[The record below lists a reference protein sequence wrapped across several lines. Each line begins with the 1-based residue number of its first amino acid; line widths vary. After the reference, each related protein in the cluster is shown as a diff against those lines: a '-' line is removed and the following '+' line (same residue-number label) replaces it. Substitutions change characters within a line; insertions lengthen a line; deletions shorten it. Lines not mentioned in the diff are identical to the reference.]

1 MFTFCPNCRTIF
13 RLTPRHLST
22 AGGYTRCGKCRLVYS
37 AIDYLYEDLPSTR
50 AGLDRDRQAREDPA
64 EAGAQEPLADNQAVS
79 AGDDHA
85 VPLLSEPAGWW
96 HQGGLTLRD
105 VSSGAAI
112 VFLALLM
119 ATQWVFFNRADLARE
134 PAWRPGLEQFCKL
147 LYCSL
152 PLQVDLS
159 QLELLNREVR
169 QHPWAEEAL
178 LVNATLSNK
187 AEFTQPYPVL
197 ELSFSDLGGNPV
209 AVRRF
214 RPPEYV
220 NDSDVIKR
228 GMQPGEPVPV
238 VLEIVDP
245 GTEALSYQFG
255 FL

>member
-22 AGGYTRCGKCRLVYS
+22 AGGYTRCGECRLVYNS
-37 AIDYLYEDLPSTR
+37 IDYLYEDLPSTR
-50 AGLDRDRQAREDPA
+50 EAQELLRQAREEPA
-64 EAGAQEPLADNQAVS
+64 EADAREPLADIQAVS
-79 AGDDHA
+79 AGDDLV
-85 VPLLSEPAGWW
+85 VPTLPVPAGWW
-96 HQGGLTLRD
+96 VQGGLTLQD
-105 VSSGAAI
+105 ASSGAAI
-112 VFLALLM
+112 FFLTLLM

-134 PAWRPGLEQFCKL
+134 QIWRPGLEQFCKL
-147 LYCSL
+147 LHCSL
-152 PLQVDLS
+152 PLKVDLS
-159 QLELLNREVR
+159 QLELLNRDVR
-169 QHPWAEEAL
+169 QHPGVEQAL
-178 LVNATLSNK
+178 LVNATFSNK
-187 AEFTQPYPVL
+187 ADFIQPYPVL
-197 ELSFSDLGGNPV
+197 ELSFTDPGGNPV

-238 VLEIVDP
+238 VLEIFDP

>member
-50 AGLDRDRQAREDPA
+50 EALDLDRQPGADQA
-64 EAGAQEPLADNQAVS
+64 EAEVQEPLVDNQAVS
-79 AGDDHA
+79 AGDDRVA
-85 VPLLSEPAGWW
+85 PLLSVPAGWW
-96 HQGGLTLRD
+96 HQGGLTLQD

-134 PAWRPGLEQFCKL
+134 QAWRPGLEQFCKL

-159 QLELLNREVR
+159 QLELLSRDVR
-169 QHPWAEEAL
+169 QHPRVEEAL

-187 AEFTQPYPVL
+187 ADFTQPYPVL

-214 RPPEYV
+214 RPSEYV
-220 NDSDVIKR
+220 NDSDVIMR

-238 VLEIVDP
+238 MLEILDP
-245 GTEALSYQFG
+245 GTAALSYQFG